1 MNLRKQ
7 YLVHHRFQW
16 NFALRVFL
24 AVYLPVIAC
33 STAMMLF
40 LTHSASLPFGDLI
53 RMLSSVDFWQG
64 YLLRALPLA
73 FVVGIFSILFSHRIA
88 GPIGKMQ
95 RQCRRMSNGYALS
108 RIALRRKDYFQRLAW
123 KLNLLNE
130 VRRRQKEQR

>member
-16 NFALRVFL
+16 NFACRVFL
-24 AVYLPVIAC
+24 AIYLPVIIC
-33 STAMMLF
+33 SVIMMLI
-40 LTHSASLPFGDLI
+40 LIRSTRLPFGDLI
-53 RMLSSVDFWQG
+53 RMLSAVDFWQG

-95 RQCRRMSNGYALS
+95 RQCRRMSSGYALS
-108 RIALRRKDYFQRLAW
+108 RIALRRKDYFQRFAW
-123 KLNLLNE
+123 KLNLLND
-130 VRRRQKEQR
+130 VRRKQKNRR